1 MEILLSKG
9 SVKRIGVH
17 VVLTTA
23 DGRQHFLKAHD
34 AKAMGD
40 ALVTVA
46 SETPQK

>member
-1 MEILLSKG
+1 MEILVAKG

-23 DGRQHFLKAHD
+23 DGRQHFLKAHE
-34 AKAMGD
+34 AKAMGE
-40 ALVTVA
+40 ALVAVS